1 MLTIEPTGAPCGA
14 VVTGID
20 LTQPL
25 DKDTLQQLRQAWLE
39 HHVLIYPG
47 QKLQPAEFEAFVEQF
62 GPIAN
67 DPYIKPVPGQKR
79 IAAIQRKADEKGG
92 IFADVWHA
100 DWSFKDVPPSGTFLY
115 GITIPPK
122 GGDTLFCNEQKAAQA
137 MPAEM
142 RAKVEKLVGI
152 HSARKAYA
160 RVGGKYADYKGSM
173 QVATSDDADAEVTHD
188 ILRKHPESGVEG
200 LFAGSYLLDV
210 VGLSEAEAAA
220 IIAEVN
226 DWVQRPEFVYAHKWQ
241 ADMLVQW
248 DNRAVLHK
256 ATGGFEGYDR
266 LLHRLTIEDEKDYHV
281 SAA

>member
-1 MLTIEPTGAPCGA
+1 MINIEATGAPCGA

-25 DKDTLQQLRQAWLE
+25 DTDSLRQLREAWLE

-47 QKLQPAEFEAFVEQF
+47 QKLQPAQFEAFVEQF
-62 GPIAN
+62 GPIAD

-79 IAAIQRKADEKGG
+79 IAAIQRKADETGG

-122 GGDTLFCNEQKAAQA
+122 GGDTLFCNEQMAAKA
-137 MPAEM
+137 MSDDM
-142 RAKVEKLVGI
+142 RTRVEKLVGI

-188 ILRKHPESGVEG
+188 ILRKHPESGKEG

-210 VGLSEAEAAA
+210 VGLSEDEAASV
-220 IIAEVN
+220 IAEVN
-226 DWVQRPEFVYAHKWQ
+226 DWVQRPEFVYTHKWE

-266 LLHRLTIEDEKDYHV
+266 LLHRLTIEDAPSFHV
-281 SAA
+281 PAA